1 MGSDILPHPSRQAN
15 DNPFIN
21 TTEQMPSLVKNRP
34 TFCGVSGRISAK
46 VPRHKAMRLIAEIQ
60 TDFQPLSVWGS
71 DREREFRVAGAV
83 HAWWHRERFLTGLA
97 WDAIAAAVLLHPGGP
112 PASVL
117 MLGLAGGTSLR
128 ILRHLLPEA
137 RITAVEIDPHILEL
151 GREHMALDELGVETV
166 IADAYVW
173 LRKNRRRFDVVVDD
187 VYRATD
193 DDVVRP
199 GAYDDRTAA
208 ALRRAVAEN
217 GLLAANLITGR
228 GHRLTQ
234 SKFRAF
240 FRSAFPE
247 VRSVTTPDSANEVLV
262 GGATV
267 LTRQALAPWWEKFPD
282 ARDRRYWDA
291 LNVRRLR

>member
-1 MGSDILPHPSRQAN
+1 MPNFPVSDRRDLAMLPSVH
-15 DNPFIN
+15 
-21 TTEQMPSLVKNRP
+21 
-34 TFCGVSGRISAK
+34 
-46 VPRHKAMRLIAEIQ
+46 AMRLIAEIQ

-97 WDAIAAAVLLHPGGP
+97 WDAIAAAVLLRPAGP
-112 PASVL
+112 PRSVL

-137 RITAVEIDPHILEL
+137 EMTAVEIDPHILDL
-151 GREHMALDELGVETV
+151 GREHMALDDLGVETV
-166 IADAYVW
+166 IADAYAW

-187 VYRATD
+187 IYRATD

-199 GAYDDRTAA
+199 GAYDAATAA
-208 ALRRAVAEN
+208 SLHRALAKD

-240 FRSAFPE
+240 FRTAFPQ
-247 VRSVTTPDSANEVLV
+247 VRSVSTPESANEVLV
-262 GGATV
+262 GGEAV
-267 LTRQALAPWWEKFPD
+267 LTRQSLAPWWQKFPTT
-282 ARDRRYWDA
+282 RDRRFWDA
-291 LNVRRLR
+291 LNVRRLK